1 MITTTSLMRIKLNWR
16 WLIITISC
24 YCSTKKITNMVENY
38 TKEEFHRLVTE
49 CRKKYEKLSKET
61 VMKALTG
68 EIGTNSAMIEEL
80 EILDIHYHDEIKEF
94 DISAPGLNR
103 QLIENFK
110 QAEKDG
116 KNVIFE
122 AQEYLQI
129 LGMTE
134 KIFDQKLWVNEDG
147 HPCDENGNRLSADG
161 EHLVFDIIKGGK

>member
-1 MITTTSLMRIKLNWR
+1 ML
-16 WLIITISC
+16 
-24 YCSTKKITNMVENY
+24 
-38 TKEEFHRLVTE
+38 EEFTDEKINGLINE

-94 DISAPGLNR
+94 DITAPGLNR

-122 AQEYLQI
+122 AQEYLRI
-129 LGMTE
+129 LGMGE
-134 KIFDQKLWVNEDG
+134 KIFDQKLLVNEDG

-161 EHLVFDIIKGGK
+161 KHSVFEVIKCGK